1 MQGSSVASSLEDKLL
16 CEIWQSEFSPCF
28 LSWTFWFC
36 SLKTGSW
43 FSYIPAWFI
52 KLPSIRSHFF
62 FPLGEYLNL
71 TWRPDLRSAMSEASI
86 FDICW
91 YNKIP
96 KSLCV
101 SRFLMQCLE
110 IVLNGLLPFWFLN
123 LLFLLY
129 TFPTGNALGK
139 HSIISYCFLK
149 TQVPIPAYLER
160 MILENS
166 SENREGLVLSPQD
179 AWYSVLIR
187 QTWRKRSALF
197 FSIFLHDAQFWV
209 EAGAQPSCEVF
220 F

>member
-110 IVLNGLLPFWFLN
+110 IVLNGCCHSDFWTCYFYCTPFQQEMLLESIPSSHTVSLRLRCPFQL
-123 LLFLLY
+123 
-129 TFPTGNALGK
+129 T
-139 HSIISYCFLK
+139 
-149 TQVPIPAYLER
+149 
-160 MILENS
+160 
-166 SENREGLVLSPQD
+166 
-179 AWYSVLIR
+179 
-187 QTWRKRSALF
+187 
-197 FSIFLHDAQFWV
+197 
-209 EAGAQPSCEVF
+209 
-220 F
+220 